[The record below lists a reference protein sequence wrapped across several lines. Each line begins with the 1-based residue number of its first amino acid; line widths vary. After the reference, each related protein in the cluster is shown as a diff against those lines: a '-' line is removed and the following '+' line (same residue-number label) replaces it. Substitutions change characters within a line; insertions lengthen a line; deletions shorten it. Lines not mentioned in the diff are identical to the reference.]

1 MFSLIPQII
10 LLLCFGLIVWLIIKN
25 LPKVKDEE
33 GGTEHNVEAG
43 SLLNKKRKF
52 IHKIPIEKIDAKVN
66 SFLEKVLRRSRII
79 LMRVDTYLQKHLDT
93 LKSHS
98 KPKTI
103 FKADDNLIAK
113 EEINIDNVQQQDEFK
128 NPEGDIELI
137 TGVDK
142 NIDESLPKPEKT
154 VNLNNK
160 VDVLIIGKEEVVK
173 KFDLDPNVEVVVQ
186 KKKTTRRPRKTKVA
200 PQLQKERPEE
210 KSEEV

>member
-113 EEINIDNVQQQDEFK
+113 EEINIDNIQQDEFK

-137 TGVDK
+137 AEVDK
-142 NIDESLPKPEKT
+142 NIDELLPKPEKT

-160 VDVLIIGKEEVVK
+160 VDVLIIGKEDVIK
-173 KFDLDPNVEVVVQ
+173 KFDLDPNVEVVAQ
-186 KKKTTRRPRKTKVA
+186 KKKTTRRPRKAKVVS
-200 PQLQKERPEE
+200 QLQKEIPEE
-210 KSEEV
+210 KSEEI